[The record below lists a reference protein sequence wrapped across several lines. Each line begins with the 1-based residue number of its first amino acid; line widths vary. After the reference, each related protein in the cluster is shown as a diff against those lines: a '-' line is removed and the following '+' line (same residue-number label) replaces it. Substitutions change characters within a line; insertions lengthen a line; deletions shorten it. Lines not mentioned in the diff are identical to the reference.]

1 MGKVIGLNG
10 KPIFTED
17 EEPVKISINAG
28 GNIKLLGS
36 VENNVLRNEQMLPK
50 VPPEQVK
57 DVRNYYKRYAV
68 AQGVDMILKRAEED
82 EALKGKSIV
91 IVVHPQ
97 QITHDKVF
105 DQDKLTSTFEVGT
118 LVKAEVLTDTTI
130 KIQ

>member
-1 MGKVIGLNG
+1 MGKVIGLDG

-57 DVRNYYKRYAV
+57 DVRTYHKRYAV

-82 EALKGKSIV
+82 EALKGKPIV

-118 LVKAEVLTDTTI
+118 LVKAEVLTDITI